1 VSDRV
6 AVIGGGISGLT
17 YAHVLRKNGFE
28 PVVFE
33 KAGRV
38 GGVWA
43 IAYPGVRLQNVDFH
57 YHLSDVPWPS
67 KPDFH
72 PTGEQ
77 IRAYWSHA
85 VDTLKLDVR
94 LGTEVR
100 SAEERDGKWQVV
112 TATNIATKQHIFD
125 RLVVATGQYTEG
137 KHRPPFDGEPA
148 FGGWIGTERDV
159 GDFSAFAGK
168 RTVVVGFGKSA
179 LDVATLASIHGGHVI
194 HVFRTPRWVLPLE
207 LFGIHVTW
215 FLFTRFGSVMMT
227 AWGHPT
233 PPERFL
239 HSWLGGGVQLFWK
252 VLTEVIRF
260 QIGRSAAGTGPEGRK
275 RLAAVLPDHP
285 LLPDLR
291 SATAL
296 EPTDYFRRVATGD
309 IRTHQAA
316 LEGFDAGGVR
326 LADGTRIAADRVVL
340 AIGSE
345 SPKFPFLPAAMRAE
359 LEGEPDGPQLYRH
372 LVHPAFPHVG
382 FAGFNHGFMHVPS
395 AEIGAQ
401 WLACLW
407 RGDLH
412 LPPREEMQASID
424 RIRAWKRAHIVFE
437 PSRGCAVSTRYQ
449 QHIDMLLQDLGVS
462 PYRKLP
468 NVVAEV
474 FGRYGASDYAGV
486 LQEVRASRRPMRPR
500 PLDA

>member
-1 VSDRV
+1 LGDGSARS
-6 AVIGGGISGLT
+6 AT
-17 YAHVLRKNGFE
+17 
-28 PVVFE
+28 
-33 KAGRV
+33 
-38 GGVWA
+38 WA
-43 IAYPGVRLQNVDFH
+43 I
-57 YHLSDVPWPS
+57 LS
-67 KPDFH
+67 
-72 PTGEQ
+72 
-77 IRAYWSHA
+77 
-85 VDTLKLDVR
+85 
-94 LGTEVR
+94 
-100 SAEERDGKWQVV
+100 
-112 TATNIATKQHIFD
+112 
-125 RLVVATGQYTEG
+125 
-137 KHRPPFDGEPA
+137 
-148 FGGWIGTERDV
+148 
-159 GDFSAFAGK
+159 FAGK

-179 LDVATLASIHGGHVI
+179 LDVATLASIQGGHVT

-207 LFGIHVTW
+207 LLGIHATW

-275 RLAAVLPDHP
+275 RLAAVVPDHP

-316 LEGFDAGGVR
+316 LEGFDADGVR

-345 SPKFPFLPAAMRAE
+345 SPKFRFLPAAMRAE

-372 LVHPAFPHVG
+372 LVHPAFPYVG

-395 AEIGAQ
+395 VEIGAQ

-407 RGDLH
+407 RGDLQ
-412 LPPREEMQASID
+412 LPAREEMQASID
-424 RIRAWKRAHIVFE
+424 RIRAWKRTHIAFE

-462 PYRKLP
+462 AYRKLP

-486 LQEVRASRRPMRPR
+486 VQEVRASRRPMRPA
-500 PLDA
+500 PFDA